1 MRGPRKSS
9 FVCVR
14 GAVTSEESEE
24 NIMSEEG
31 DQLPVRRAREILF
44 V

>member
-1 MRGPRKSS
+1 VRGPRKSS
-9 FVCVR
+9 FVCG
-14 GAVTSEESEE
+14 GAVTSEE

-31 DQLPVRRAREILF
+31 EQLPLRRAREILF